1 MHISLYKESFI
12 NFETSSLP
20 LFARISV
27 LMDVVIT
34 VSNVFS
40 SVKPKFQT
48 CHSIFAKNAKE
59 RICTKSIGQRYLQI
73 SSVYKMQQRIWGQGG
88 GDMSPLSYKTPTIFQ
103 GSFWNINCNTMF
115 HVKSIIKWE
124 ESALLLKADFPL
136 VPTIKV
142 IYVIRHTYYECSERV
157 VLICPFQKVVQ
168 KSFVN
173 CESHDSKT
181 TF

>member
-1 MHISLYKESFI
+1 MERRCNSGPLGRSKHSQMLMMLQFTDLTFIKPWSSLWKRSLHISLYKESFI

-40 SVKPKFQT
+40 SIKPKFQT

-88 GDMSPLSYKTPTIFQ
+88 GDMSPLQLQDPYNSP
-103 GSFWNINCNTMF
+103 G
-115 HVKSIIKWE
+115 V
-124 ESALLLKADFPL
+124 LLKYQL
-136 VPTIKV
+136 
-142 IYVIRHTYYECSERV
+142 
-157 VLICPFQKVVQ
+157 
-168 KSFVN
+168 
-173 CESHDSKT
+173 
-181 TF
+181 